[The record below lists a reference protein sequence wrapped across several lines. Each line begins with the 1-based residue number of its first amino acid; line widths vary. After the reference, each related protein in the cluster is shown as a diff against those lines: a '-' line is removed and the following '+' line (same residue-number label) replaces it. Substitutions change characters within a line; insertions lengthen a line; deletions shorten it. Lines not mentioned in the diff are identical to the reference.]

1 MDRLTINTIG
11 VAILG
16 IVLLIHVSGAIDIGV
31 GVWVVAAVSI
41 FAAFNVISRRR
52 EQEES
57 NG

>member
-11 VAILG
+11 VAVLG
-16 IVLLIHVSGAIDIGV
+16 IVLVLHVSGAIDIGA
-31 GVWVVAAVSI
+31 GVWVVAVVSI